1 MKSFQFSILNSQFL
15 ILLLLLSSCGFSSQK
30 GQAKDS
36 VAIARVV
43 STFNPDSA
51 YHYVKA
57 QCDFG
62 PRVPGTE
69 AHAVRLNYFVE
80 QFNRFGADTVIVQH
94 GESMLYDGS
103 KMPIH
108 NVVASYGIGK
118 PNRVMICAHWDSRPF
133 ADNDINP
140 ANRRKAIIGANDGAS
155 GVGVI
160 MELARQLGLKDASMG
175 VDLILFDLEDWG
187 APDWAQSKLPD
198 GGWALGSKYWASRPH
213 IPGYQAQFAILLDM
227 VGAQGAQFYREY
239 FSDQYASWVVDR
251 VWNKAADLGLSH
263 IFVNQRGGG
272 VTDDHINVI
281 RAGIPCIDIIQ
292 FHPDTES
299 GFGDYWHTQ
308 NDDMRNIDLSTL
320 DAVGRVLMEI
330 VY

>member
-1 MKSFQFSILNSQFL
+1 MNYKYFIFAIVLSF
-15 ILLLLLSSCGFSSQK
+15 LSACGFASHSEKTEQ
-30 GQAKDS
+30 DNTI
-36 VAIARVV
+36 VRVV
-43 STFNPDSA
+43 PTFNPDSA
-51 YHYVKA
+51 YHYVET

-69 AHAVRLNYFVE
+69 AHFACLQYFVE
-80 QFNRFGADTVIVQH
+80 QFNRFGADMVIVQ
-94 GESMLYDGS
+94 ESESVIYDGS
-103 KMPIH
+103 KMPIR
-108 NVVASYGIGK
+108 NIVASYGLGK
-118 PNRVMICAHWDSRPF
+118 PNRVMICSHWDSRPF

-140 ANRRKAIIGANDGAS
+140 DNRRKAIIGANDGAS

-160 MELARQLGLKDASMG
+160 MELARQLGLKDAAIG
-175 VDLILFDLEDWG
+175 VDFILFDLEDWG
-187 APDWAQSKLPD
+187 TPDWTQSKLSD

-272 VTDDHINVI
+272 VTDDHINVN

-292 FHPDTES
+292 FQTDTET
-299 GFGDYWHTQ
+299 GFGDYWHTH
-308 NDDMRNIDLSTL
+308 NDDMRNIDRSTL

-330 VY
+330 IY

>member
-1 MKSFQFSILNSQFL
+1 MNYKYFLFAIVLSF
-15 ILLLLLSSCGFSSQK
+15 LSACSFASHSEKTKQ
-30 GQAKDS
+30 DDTI
-36 VAIARVV
+36 VRVV
-43 STFNPDSA
+43 PTFNPDSA
-51 YHYVKA
+51 YQYVKA

-69 AHAVRLNYFVE
+69 AHTACLQYFVE
-80 QFNRFGADTVIVQH
+80 QFSRFGADTVIVQE
-94 GESMLYDGS
+94 GESMIYDGT
-103 KMPIH
+103 KMPIR
-108 NVVASYGIGK
+108 NVVASYGLGK

-140 ANRRKAIIGANDGAS
+140 NNRRKAIIGANDGAS
-155 GVGVI
+155 GVGVM
-160 MELARQLGLKDASMG
+160 MELARQLGQKNAAIG

-187 APDWAQSKLPD
+187 APDWEQSKLSD

-251 VWNKAADLGLSH
+251 VWNKAADLGLGH
-263 IFVNQRGGG
+263 VFVNQRGGG
-272 VTDDHINVI
+272 VTDDHINVN

-292 FHPDTES
+292 FQTDTET
-299 GFGDYWHTQ
+299 GFGDYWHTH
-308 NDDMRNIDLSTL
+308 NDDMRNIDPLTL

-330 VY
+330 IY

>member
-1 MKSFQFSILNSQFL
+1 MNYKYLIFAIVLSF
-15 ILLLLLSSCGFSSQK
+15 LSACGFASQSNK
-30 GQAKDS
+30 AKQDNTT
-36 VAIARVV
+36 ARVV
-43 STFNPDSA
+43 PIFNPDSA

-69 AHAVRLNYFVE
+69 AHAACLNYFVE
-80 QFNRFGADTVIVQH
+80 QFNRFNADTVIVQE
-94 GESMLYDGS
+94 GETMLYDGS
-103 KMPIH
+103 KMPIR
-108 NVVASYGIGK
+108 NVVASYGIGR
-118 PNRVMICAHWDSRPF
+118 PNRVMICAHWDSRAF

-140 ANRRKAIIGANDGAS
+140 DNRRKPIIGANDGAS

-160 MELARQLGLKDASMG
+160 LELARQLGTKDAAMG

-187 APDWAQSKLPD
+187 APDWAQSQLSD
-198 GGWALGSKYWASRPH
+198 GGWALGSKYWAQRPH

-227 VGAQGAQFYREY
+227 VGAPGAQFYREY
-239 FSDQYASWVVDR
+239 FSDQYASWVIDR

-272 VTDDHINVI
+272 VTDDHLNVI

-292 FHPDTES
+292 FQPDTES
-299 GFGDYWHTQ
+299 GFGDYWHTH
-308 NDDMRNIDLSTL
+308 NDDMRNIDPSTL

>member
-1 MKSFQFSILNSQFL
+1 MNYKYFLFAIVLSF
-15 ILLLLLSSCGFSSQK
+15 LSACSFASHSEKTKQ
-30 GQAKDS
+30 DDTI
-36 VAIARVV
+36 VRIVP
-43 STFNPDSA
+43 TFNPDSA
-51 YHYVKA
+51 YQYVKA

-69 AHAVRLNYFVE
+69 AHTACLQYFVE
-80 QFNRFGADTVIVQH
+80 QFSRFGADTVIVQE
-94 GESMLYDGS
+94 GESMIYDGT
-103 KMPIH
+103 KMPIR
-108 NVVASYGIGK
+108 NVVASYGLGK

-140 ANRRKAIIGANDGAS
+140 DNRRKAIIGANDGAS
-155 GVGVI
+155 GVGVM
-160 MELARQLGLKDASMG
+160 MELARQLGQKNAAIG

-187 APDWAQSKLPD
+187 APDWEQSKLSD

-251 VWNKAADLGLSH
+251 VWNKAADLGLGH
-263 IFVNQRGGG
+263 VFVNQRGGG
-272 VTDDHINVI
+272 VTDDHINVN

-292 FHPDTES
+292 FQTDTET
-299 GFGDYWHTQ
+299 GFGDYWHTH
-308 NDDMRNIDLSTL
+308 NDDMRNIDPLTL

-330 VY
+330 IY

>member
-1 MKSFQFSILNSQFL
+1 MNYKYFLFAIVLSF
-15 ILLLLLSSCGFSSQK
+15 LSACSFASHSEKTKQ
-30 GQAKDS
+30 DDTI
-36 VAIARVV
+36 VRVV
-43 STFNPDSA
+43 PTFNPDSA
-51 YHYVKA
+51 YQYVKA

-69 AHAVRLNYFVE
+69 AHTACLQYFVE
-80 QFNRFGADTVIVQH
+80 QFSRFGADTVIVQE
-94 GESMLYDGS
+94 GESMIYDGT
-103 KMPIH
+103 KMSIR
-108 NVVASYGIGK
+108 NVVASYGLGK

-140 ANRRKAIIGANDGAS
+140 DNRRKAIIGANDGAS
-155 GVGVI
+155 GVGVM
-160 MELARQLGLKDASMG
+160 MELARQLGQKNAAVG

-187 APDWAQSKLPD
+187 APDWEQSKLSD

-251 VWNKAADLGLSH
+251 VWNKAADLGLGH
-263 IFVNQRGGG
+263 VFVNQRGGG
-272 VTDDHINVI
+272 VTDDHINVN

-292 FHPDTES
+292 FQTDTET
-299 GFGDYWHTQ
+299 GFGDYWHTH
-308 NDDMRNIDLSTL
+308 NDDMRNIDPLTL

-330 VY
+330 IY

>member
-1 MKSFQFSILNSQFL
+1 MNYKYFLFAIVLSF
-15 ILLLLLSSCGFSSQK
+15 LSACSFASHSEKTKQ
-30 GQAKDS
+30 DD
-36 VAIARVV
+36 AIVRVV
-43 STFNPDSA
+43 PTFNPDSA
-51 YHYVKA
+51 YQYVKA

-69 AHAVRLNYFVE
+69 AHTACLQYFVE
-80 QFNRFGADTVIVQH
+80 QFSRFGADTVIVQE
-94 GESMLYDGS
+94 GESMIYDGT
-103 KMPIH
+103 KMPIR
-108 NVVASYGIGK
+108 NVVASYGLGK

-140 ANRRKAIIGANDGAS
+140 NNRRKAIIGANDGAS
-155 GVGVI
+155 GVGVM
-160 MELARQLGLKDASMG
+160 MELARQLGQKNAAIG

-187 APDWAQSKLPD
+187 APDWEQSKLSD

-251 VWNKAADLGLSH
+251 VWNKAADLGLAH
-263 IFVNQRGGG
+263 VFVNQRGGG
-272 VTDDHINVI
+272 VTDDHINVN

-292 FHPDTES
+292 FQTDTEA
-299 GFGDYWHTQ
+299 GFGDYWHTH
-308 NDDMRNIDLSTL
+308 NDDMRNIDPLTL

-330 VY
+330 IY

>member
-1 MKSFQFSILNSQFL
+1 MNYKYLIFAIVLSF
-15 ILLLLLSSCGFSSQK
+15 LSACGFASHSEK
-30 GQAKDS
+30 AKQDNTT
-36 VAIARVV
+36 VRVV
-43 STFNPDSA
+43 PTFNPDSA

-69 AHAVRLNYFVE
+69 AHAACLNYFIE
-80 QFNRFGADTVIVQH
+80 QFNRFNADTVIVQE
-94 GESMLYDGS
+94 GEMAIYDGT
-103 KMPIH
+103 KKPIR
-108 NVVASYGIGK
+108 NVVASYGLGK

-133 ADNDINP
+133 ADKDENID
-140 ANRRKAIIGANDGAS
+140 NRHKPIIGANDGAS

-160 MELARQLGLKDASMG
+160 LELARQLGLKDASMG

-187 APDWAQSKLPD
+187 APDWAQSQLSD
-198 GGWALGSKYWASRPH
+198 GGWALGSKYWAQRPH

-227 VGAQGAQFYREY
+227 VGAPGAQFYREY
-239 FSDQYASWVVDR
+239 FSDQYASWVIDR

-272 VTDDHINVI
+272 VTDDHLNVI

-292 FHPDTES
+292 FQPDTES
-299 GFGDYWHTQ
+299 GFGDYWHTH
-308 NDDMRNIDLSTL
+308 NDDMRNIDPSTL
-320 DAVGRVLMEI
+320 NAVGRVLMEI

>member
-1 MKSFQFSILNSQFL
+1 MTYKYFLFAIVLSF
-15 ILLLLLSSCGFSSQK
+15 LSACSFASHSEKTKQ
-30 GQAKDS
+30 DDTI
-36 VAIARVV
+36 VRIVP
-43 STFNPDSA
+43 TFNPDSA
-51 YHYVKA
+51 YQYVKA

-69 AHAVRLNYFVE
+69 AHTACLQYFVE
-80 QFNRFGADTVIVQH
+80 QFSRFGADTVIVQE
-94 GESMLYDGS
+94 GESMIYDGT
-103 KMPIH
+103 KMPIR
-108 NVVASYGIGK
+108 NVVASYGLGK

-140 ANRRKAIIGANDGAS
+140 DNRRKAIIGANDGAS
-155 GVGVI
+155 GVGVM
-160 MELARQLGLKDASMG
+160 MELARQLGQKNAAIG

-187 APDWAQSKLPD
+187 APDWEQSKLSD

-251 VWNKAADLGLSH
+251 VWNKAADLGLGH
-263 IFVNQRGGG
+263 VFVNQRGGG
-272 VTDDHINVI
+272 VTDDHINVN

-292 FHPDTES
+292 FQTDTET
-299 GFGDYWHTQ
+299 GFGDYWHTH
-308 NDDMRNIDLSTL
+308 NDDMRNIDPLTL

-330 VY
+330 IY

>member
-1 MKSFQFSILNSQFL
+1 MTYKYFLFAIVLSF
-15 ILLLLLSSCGFSSQK
+15 LSACSFASHSEKTKQ
-30 GQAKDS
+30 DDTI
-36 VAIARVV
+36 VRVV
-43 STFNPDSA
+43 PTFNPDSA
-51 YHYVKA
+51 YQYVKA

-69 AHAVRLNYFVE
+69 AHTVCLQYFVE
-80 QFNRFGADTVIVQH
+80 QFSRFGADTVIVQE
-94 GESMLYDGS
+94 GESMIYDGT
-103 KMPIH
+103 KMPIR
-108 NVVASYGIGK
+108 NVVASYGLGK

-140 ANRRKAIIGANDGAS
+140 DNRRKAIIGANDGAS
-155 GVGVI
+155 GVGVM
-160 MELARQLGLKDASMG
+160 MELARQLGQKNAAVG

-187 APDWAQSKLPD
+187 APDWEQSKLSD

-251 VWNKAADLGLSH
+251 VWNKAADLGLGH
-263 IFVNQRGGG
+263 VFVNQRGGG
-272 VTDDHINVI
+272 VTDDHINVN

-292 FHPDTES
+292 FQTDTEA
-299 GFGDYWHTQ
+299 GFGDYWHTH
-308 NDDMRNIDLSTL
+308 NDDMRNIDPLTL

-330 VY
+330 IY

>member
-1 MKSFQFSILNSQFL
+1 MNYKYLIFAIVLSF
-15 ILLLLLSSCGFSSQK
+15 LSACGFASHSNK
-30 GQAKDS
+30 AKQDNTT
-36 VAIARVV
+36 ARVV
-43 STFNPDSA
+43 PIFNPDSA

-69 AHAVRLNYFVE
+69 AHVACLNYFVE
-80 QFNRFGADTVIVQH
+80 QFNRFNADTVIVQE
-94 GESMLYDGS
+94 GETMLYDGS
-103 KMPIH
+103 KMPIR

-118 PNRVMICAHWDSRPF
+118 PNRVMICAHWDSRAF

-140 ANRRKAIIGANDGAS
+140 DNRRKPIIGANDGAS

-160 MELARQLGLKDASMG
+160 LELARQLGTKDAAIG

-187 APDWAQSKLPD
+187 APDWAQSQLSD
-198 GGWALGSKYWASRPH
+198 GGWALGSKYWAQRPH

-227 VGAQGAQFYREY
+227 VGAPGAQFYREY
-239 FSDQYASWVVDR
+239 FSDQYASWVIDR

-272 VTDDHINVI
+272 VTDDHLNVI

-292 FHPDTES
+292 FQPDTES
-299 GFGDYWHTQ
+299 GFGDYWHTH
-308 NDDMRNIDLSTL
+308 NDDMRNIDPSTL

>member
-1 MKSFQFSILNSQFL
+1 MNYKYLIFAIVLSF
-15 ILLLLLSSCGFSSQK
+15 LSACGFASHSNK
-30 GQAKDS
+30 AKQDNTT
-36 VAIARVV
+36 ARVV
-43 STFNPDSA
+43 PIFNPDSA

-69 AHAVRLNYFVE
+69 AHVACLNYFVE
-80 QFNRFGADTVIVQH
+80 QFNRFNADTVIVQE
-94 GESMLYDGS
+94 GETMLYDGS
-103 KMPIH
+103 KMPIR

-118 PNRVMICAHWDSRPF
+118 PNRMMICAHWDSRAF

-140 ANRRKAIIGANDGAS
+140 DNRRKPIIGANDGAS

-160 MELARQLGLKDASMG
+160 LELARQLGTKDAAMG

-187 APDWAQSKLPD
+187 APDWAQSQLSD
-198 GGWALGSKYWASRPH
+198 GGWALGSKYWAQRPH

-227 VGAQGAQFYREY
+227 VGAPGAQFYREY
-239 FSDQYASWVVDR
+239 FSDQYASWVIDR

-272 VTDDHINVI
+272 VTDDHLNVI

-292 FHPDTES
+292 FQPDTES
-299 GFGDYWHTQ
+299 GFGDYWHTH
-308 NDDMRNIDLSTL
+308 NDDMRNIDPYTL

-330 VY
+330 IY

>member
-1 MKSFQFSILNSQFL
+1 MNYKYLIFAIVLSF
-15 ILLLLLSSCGFSSQK
+15 LSACGFASHSNK
-30 GQAKDS
+30 AKQDNMT
-36 VAIARVV
+36 ARVV
-43 STFNPDSA
+43 PIFNPDSA

-69 AHAVRLNYFVE
+69 AHAACLNYFVE
-80 QFNRFGADTVIVQH
+80 QFNRFNADTVIVQE
-94 GESMLYDGS
+94 GETMLYDGS
-103 KMPIH
+103 KMPIR

-118 PNRVMICAHWDSRPF
+118 SNRVMICAHWDSRAF

-140 ANRRKAIIGANDGAS
+140 DNRRKPIIGANDGAS

-160 MELARQLGLKDASMG
+160 LELARQLGMKDAAMG

-187 APDWAQSKLPD
+187 APDWAQSQLSD
-198 GGWALGSKYWASRPH
+198 GGWALGSKYWAQRPH

-227 VGAQGAQFYREY
+227 VGAPGAQFYREY
-239 FSDQYASWVVDR
+239 FSDQYASWVIDR

-272 VTDDHINVI
+272 VTDDHLDCQGSRHQSTFYRGGRRICRLYSRNVCC
-281 RAGIPCIDIIQ
+281 G
-292 FHPDTES
+292 
-299 GFGDYWHTQ
+299 
-308 NDDMRNIDLSTL
+308 
-320 DAVGRVLMEI
+320 
-330 VY
+330 

>member
-1 MKSFQFSILNSQFL
+1 MNYKYFLFAIVLSF
-15 ILLLLLSSCGFSSQK
+15 LSACSFASHSEKTKQ
-30 GQAKDS
+30 DDTI
-36 VAIARVV
+36 VRIVP
-43 STFNPDSA
+43 TFNPDSA
-51 YHYVKA
+51 YQYVKA

-69 AHAVRLNYFVE
+69 AHTACLQYFVE
-80 QFNRFGADTVIVQH
+80 QFSRFGADTVIVQE
-94 GESMLYDGS
+94 GESMIYDGT
-103 KMPIH
+103 KMSIR
-108 NVVASYGIGK
+108 NVVASYGLGK

-140 ANRRKAIIGANDGAS
+140 DNRRKAIIGANDGAS
-155 GVGVI
+155 GVGVM
-160 MELARQLGLKDASMG
+160 MELARQLGQKNAAIG

-187 APDWAQSKLPD
+187 APDWEQSKLSD

-239 FSDQYASWVVDR
+239 FSGQYASWVVDR
-251 VWNKAADLGLSH
+251 VWNKAADLGLAH
-263 IFVNQRGGG
+263 VFVNQRGGG
-272 VTDDHINVI
+272 VTDDHINVN

-292 FHPDTES
+292 FQTDTET
-299 GFGDYWHTQ
+299 GFGDYWHTH
-308 NDDMRNIDLSTL
+308 NDDMRNIDPLTL

-330 VY
+330 IY

>member
-1 MKSFQFSILNSQFL
+1 MNYKYFLFAIVLSF
-15 ILLLLLSSCGFSSQK
+15 LSACSFASHSEKTKQ
-30 GQAKDS
+30 DDTI
-36 VAIARVV
+36 VRIVP
-43 STFNPDSA
+43 TFNPDSA
-51 YHYVKA
+51 YQYVKA

-69 AHAVRLNYFVE
+69 AHTACLQYFVE
-80 QFNRFGADTVIVQH
+80 QFSRFGADTVIVQE
-94 GESMLYDGS
+94 GESMIYDGT
-103 KMPIH
+103 KMSIR
-108 NVVASYGIGK
+108 NVVASYGLGK

-140 ANRRKAIIGANDGAS
+140 DNRRKAIIGANDGAS
-155 GVGVI
+155 GVGVM
-160 MELARQLGLKDASMG
+160 MELARQLGQKNAAIG

-187 APDWAQSKLPD
+187 APDWEQSKLSD

-251 VWNKAADLGLSH
+251 VWNKAADLGLGH
-263 IFVNQRGGG
+263 VFVNQRGGG
-272 VTDDHINVI
+272 VTDDHINVN

-292 FHPDTES
+292 FQTDTET
-299 GFGDYWHTQ
+299 GFGDYWHTH
-308 NDDMRNIDLSTL
+308 NDDMRNIDPLTL

-330 VY
+330 IY

>member
-1 MKSFQFSILNSQFL
+1 MNYKYFLFAIVLSF
-15 ILLLLLSSCGFSSQK
+15 LSACSFASHSEKTKQ
-30 GQAKDS
+30 DDTI
-36 VAIARVV
+36 VRVV
-43 STFNPDSA
+43 PTFNPDSA
-51 YHYVKA
+51 YQYVKA

-69 AHAVRLNYFVE
+69 AHTVCLQYFVE
-80 QFNRFGADTVIVQH
+80 QFSRLGADTVIVQE
-94 GESMLYDGS
+94 GESMIYDGT
-103 KMPIH
+103 KMPIR
-108 NVVASYGIGK
+108 NVVASYGLGK

-140 ANRRKAIIGANDGAS
+140 DNRRKAIIGANDGAS
-155 GVGVI
+155 GVGVM
-160 MELARQLGLKDASMG
+160 MELARQLGQKNAAIG

-187 APDWAQSKLPD
+187 APDWEQSKLSD

-251 VWNKAADLGLSH
+251 VWNKAADLGLGH
-263 IFVNQRGGG
+263 VFVNQRGGG
-272 VTDDHINVI
+272 VTDDHINVN

-292 FHPDTES
+292 FQTDTET
-299 GFGDYWHTQ
+299 GFGDYWHTH
-308 NDDMRNIDLSTL
+308 NDDMRNIDPLTL

-330 VY
+330 IY

>member
-1 MKSFQFSILNSQFL
+1 MNYKYLIFAIVLSF
-15 ILLLLLSSCGFSSQK
+15 LSACGFASHSNK
-30 GQAKDS
+30 AKQDNTT
-36 VAIARVV
+36 ARVV
-43 STFNPDSA
+43 PTFNPDSA
-51 YHYVKA
+51 YLYVKA

-69 AHAVRLNYFVE
+69 AHATCLNYFVE
-80 QFNRFGADTVIVQH
+80 QFNRFNADTVIVQE
-94 GESMLYDGS
+94 GETMLYDGS
-103 KMPIH
+103 KMPIR
-108 NVVASYGIGK
+108 NVVASYGISK

-133 ADNDINP
+133 ADNDINSD
-140 ANRRKAIIGANDGAS
+140 NRRKPIIGANDGAS

-160 MELARQLGLKDASMG
+160 LELARQLGMRDAVMG

-187 APDWAQSKLPD
+187 APDWAQSQLFD

-251 VWNKAADLGLSH
+251 VWNKASDLGLSH

-272 VTDDHINVI
+272 VTDDHLNVI

-292 FHPDTES
+292 FQPDTES
-299 GFGDYWHTQ
+299 GFGDYWHTH
-308 NDDMRNIDLSTL
+308 NDDMRTIDPSTL
-320 DAVGRVLMEI
+320 DAVGRVLMETI
-330 VY
+330 Y